1 MDEKDERD
9 ERIVTPKLREEDALF
24 ESNIRP
30 RYLKEY
36 LGQTKAKEK
45 IGVFMEAA
53 RRRKEALDHVLLYGP
68 PGLGKTTLAHIVA
81 NELGVRIHAT
91 SGPVIERIADLASI
105 LTHLD
110 ERDVFFIDEIH
121 RLNRIVEEYLYSAM
135 EDYKID
141 LMIGEGPTAKS
152 MKIGL
157 HKFTLIGATTR
168 TGLITSPLRSR
179 FGVDLRLDYYTTEEL
194 EEIIKRSARILGV
207 KITDD
212 GAHEVADRARGT
224 PRVANRLLR
233 RVRDFAEVKADG
245 VINLDVA
252 QSALDLLEVDTLG
265 LDNIDRAIL
274 SMIIQKFKGGPVGIE
289 TIAAAVSEDKD
300 TIEDVYEPYLL
311 RQGLLAKT
319 PRGRTATLL
328 AYSHLKIKPLHE
340 QSGLFNN

>member
-1 MDEKDERD
+1 M
-9 ERIVTPKLREEDALF
+9 VTPKLQEEDALF
-24 ESNIRP
+24 ESNLRP

-45 IGVFMEAA
+45 IGIFIEAA
-53 RRRKEALDHVLLYGP
+53 KRRKDILDHVLLYGP

-91 SGPVIERIADLASI
+91 SGPVVERIADLASI
-105 LTHLD
+105 LTHLN
-110 ERDVFFIDEIH
+110 EGDVFFIDEIH

-152 MKIGL
+152 MKISV

-179 FGVDLRLDYYTTEEL
+179 FGVDLRLDYYTPEEL
-194 EEIIKRSARILGV
+194 EGIIKRSARILGV
-207 KITDD
+207 RITDD
-212 GAHEVADRARGT
+212 GAREISHRARGT
-224 PRVANRLLR
+224 PRIANRLLR

-245 VINLDVA
+245 VITLEVA
-252 QSALDLLEVDTLG
+252 KGALEMLEVDSLG
-265 LDNIDRAIL
+265 LDNIDRTIL
-274 SMIIQKFKGGPVGIE
+274 TTIIEKFKGGPVGIE

-300 TIEDVYEPYLL
+300 TIEDVYEPFLI

-319 PRGRTATLL
+319 PRGRTVTPL
-328 AYSHLKIKPLHE
+328 AYSHLKIQPSHM
-340 QSGLFNN
+340 QRGLF

>member
-1 MDEKDERD
+1 MDEKNERD
-9 ERIVTPKLREEDALF
+9 ERIVTPKLQEEDALF

-45 IGVFMEAA
+45 IGVFIEAA

-152 MKIGL
+152 MKISV

-179 FGVDLRLDYYTTEEL
+179 FGVDLRLDYYTPEEL

-207 KITDD
+207 KITDE
-212 GAHEVADRARGT
+212 GAREVAHRARGT
-224 PRVANRLLR
+224 PRIANRLLR
-233 RVRDFAEVKADG
+233 RVRDFAEVRADG
-245 VINLDVA
+245 IINLDVA
-252 QSALDLLEVDTLG
+252 QSALDMLEVDSLG

-274 SMIIQKFKGGPVGIE
+274 SAIIEKFKGGPVGIE

-319 PRGRTATLL
+319 PRGRTATSL
-328 AYSHLKIKPLHE
+328 AYSHLKIKLSHE
-340 QSGLFNN
+340 QSGLFKD